1 MKRMDRRQFLRLGG
15 TTAAGAFL
23 AACGGTTGQAPAAPS
38 AAPASTIAGASPS
51 AAASVAASTAASTA
65 ASGPVTIRWWDH
77 FSPLKPL
84 HDEIFAAYQQQH
96 PNVTIQ
102 HEIYNLPELGQSL
115 QLAFNSQQAP
125 DVHAIA
131 SLNVPSSR
139 LVADGWF
146 VPLDDYVSDD
156 FRSRF
161 PEGLLLEGLHTFNG
175 KLYSFPLF
183 GFRSH
188 ASLLWFNKE
197 LLEQAGL
204 DPETGPRTWDE
215 FRQAAKTVTEAGNGQ
230 FAGWIQAIQ
239 LADRL
244 GVQAGDL
251 AQTAGL
257 PGAIDWRT
265 GEYVFH
271 TDPMVEAVEFMLA
284 LQSDGSLF
292 PGSTSLDARNARARF
307 AAGGAA
313 FNLDGPWSIGVMN
326 NEYTDFL
333 DKVSVAQVPVPNAD
347 QPSYVH
353 RGPIG
358 GDFWVSSQSQHPEIG
373 AALLEQFNTD
383 EYYVKLAERMDQ
395 PPLDLT
401 AVERADVHPAYK
413 QALQYFGDIVRLDP
427 SPLVKNPDTAQVM
440 AQMTDIRPNLGEI
453 VQGALSGDISDYRA
467 ALKEYSDKMTAERDR
482 AIQAARDGG
491 AEVSIDDWIFSNW
504 DPTEDYTAEMYG

>member
-1 MKRMDRRQFLRLGG
+1 MKRMDRRQFLRFSG

-23 AACGGTTGQAPAAPS
+23 AACGANTGQSPPASPAGSPSPAA
-38 AAPASTIAGASPS
+38 AASPS
-51 AAASVAASTAASTA
+51 ATPVAAEATSTA

-96 PNVTIQ
+96 SNVTIQ

-146 VPLDDYVSDD
+146 TPLDDYVSDE
-156 FRSRF
+156 FKSRF
-161 PEGLLLEGLHTFNG
+161 PEGLLLEGLHTFGG

-204 DPETGPRTWDE
+204 DPETGPQTWDE
-215 FRQAAKTVTEAGNGQ
+215 FREAARAVTQAGNGQ

-251 AQTAGL
+251 AQTAG
-257 PGAIDWRT
+257 
-265 GEYVFH
+265 YVFH
-271 TDPMVEAVEFMLA
+271 TDPMIQAIELMLA
-284 LQSDGSLF
+284 LQQDGSLF

-307 AAGGAA
+307 AAGAAA
-313 FNLDGPWSIGVMN
+313 FNLDGPWSIGVMK

-333 DKVSVAQVPVPNAD
+333 EKVNVAQVPVPNAG

-373 AALLEQFNTD
+373 ADLLQQFNTD
-383 EYYVKLAERMDQ
+383 EYYVRLAERMDQ
-395 PPLDLT
+395 PPLDLS
-401 AVERADVHPAYK
+401 AVERADVHPAYRR
-413 QALQYFGDIVRLDP
+413 ALQYFQDIVRLDP
-427 SPLVKNPDTAQVM
+427 SPLVKNPTTAQVM

-453 VQGALSGDISDYRA
+453 VQGALSGDISDYRT
-467 ALKEYSDKMTAERDR
+467 ALKDYSDKLTAERDR
-482 AIQAARDGG
+482 AIKAVQDGG
-491 AEVSIDDWIFSNW
+491 GEVSIDDWIFPNW
-504 DPTEDYTAEMYG
+504 DPTKDYTSEMYS